1 MRKSFNQKVKKISS
15 SLIVVLLVCM
25 NFLIHLPFKAEAATT
40 ELKGLGDVSYY
51 NAIIFGDHS
60 ATSADIEG
68 AMAVQKNM
76 NASSYTVLAAATGA
90 NNLAGATWVDEG
102 YPSLLLGGQFTKA
115 GAGQVIIQDGTVA
128 MTKDGDPEGAM
139 KTSYDRIAYK
149 EQVEIDAKFKEFR
162 KDVDGV
168 IGDAG
173 QLHTDKPKPNMSF
186 GIGEDVK
193 NPNIYV
199 SSGLTGEKTFDVKDV
214 FLPNVDNKDF
224 IVIYSDAETVN
235 FASGAILYDTRN
247 TGMATDLINT
257 SQAYD
262 PNSSFTELASKVIWV
277 FPNATKITT
286 KGYGVVGSVFAP
298 NAVVET
304 KGGSIN
310 GQAFVG
316 GLHQR
321 DGFEVH
327 NFKFNWPKWKKPAAE
342 KGNLQIKKVD
352 ESDENIV
359 LKDAKFDVIDKEN
372 NVVAT
377 VTTNEKG
384 IAEVKD
390 LPLGDYFV
398 KEISAPEGYIKV
410 DTPVKVTIDNTKV
423 IEIVMKNT
431 KKVENGQFKI
441 LKKDSE
447 SGQLLPGA
455 KFDVIDKDGNVV
467 ETIITDGKGEAL
479 SKQLPVGTY
488 TLKEVEAPK
497 GYELSSSLV
506 HVDVAANK
514 TVTVDVLN
522 KKIVEKATGQFE
534 IVKVDANDKEKLL
547 SDAEFEVYKDGKKVD
562 TLRTDK
568 TGKVISTK
576 LEPGKYTLKETKAP
590 QGYTLLKEEIEVV
603 VEANKVVQ
611 VQVENAKEL
620 GSLQVVKK
628 DAESGKV
635 LEGAEFRLKNESGQ
649 VVGEAKTTN
658 KDGVVQFENLV
669 PGKYTLEET
678 KAPEGYK
685 AVEVTVEVNVV
696 ANEVVKQEVMNEKVT
711 GQFEIVK
718 VDANDKTKVLSGAE
732 FEVYKEGKKVD
743 TLRTDKTGKVI
754 STKLEP
760 GKYTLKETKAPQ
772 GYKLLKEEIEVV
784 VEANK
789 VVQVQVENAKELGS
803 LQVVKKDAESG
814 KVLEGAEFR
823 LKNENGQVVGEAKT
837 TNKDG
842 VVQFENLVPG
852 KYTLEETKAPEGYK
866 AVEVTVEVNVVAN
879 EMVKQ
884 EVTNEKVTGQFEIVK
899 VDAEDK
905 AKVLSDAEFAVYKDG
920 KKVAEL
926 KTDESGKVMSPKLPL
941 GEYTVKETKAPEGY
955 KLSNK
960 EWKVTIQNENEI
972 VKVEAENEKV
982 LGSLQ
987 IIKTDDKDQA
997 KRLAGA
1003 EFTLKDVKGNVVKEG
1018 ITTDESGTVK
1028 VDGLVPGEYTLEE
1041 TKAPEGYELTKQVI
1055 HATVDGEK
1063 VIDVKVTNSKSLGQF
1078 EIVKV
1083 DANDK
1088 EKRLSDAEFEVYKD
1102 GKKVETL
1109 RTDKTG
1115 KVISTKL
1122 EPGKYTLKET
1132 KAPQGYKLLKEEIE
1146 VVVEANKVVQVQVE
1160 NAKELGSLQVI
1171 KKDAESGKVLEGAEF
1186 RLKNEAG
1193 QVVGEAK
1200 TTDKDGVVK
1209 FENVV
1214 PGKYTLEETKAP
1226 EGYKALEVTVEV
1238 NVVANEVIKQEVTNE
1253 KIAGQ
1258 FEIVKVDAN
1267 DKEKVLS
1274 GAEFTV
1280 YKGGKKVA
1288 ELKTDESGKVMS
1300 PKLPLGE
1307 YTVKETKAPE
1317 GYKLS
1322 NKEWKVTIQNEKEVV
1337 KVEAENERILG
1348 SLQIIKTDDKDQAK
1362 RLAGAEFTL
1371 KDAQGNVVKEGIT
1384 TDKSGIVKVEGLV
1397 PGEYTLE
1404 ETKAPEGYELTKQVI
1419 HVTVDGEKVI
1429 DVKVTNSK
1437 SLGQFEIVKVDAED
1451 KAKVLSNAEFEV
1463 YKDGEKV
1470 ETLRTDK
1477 TGKVTSKKLEP
1488 GTYTLKETKAPQG
1501 YKLLKEEIEVVVE
1514 ANKVVQVQV
1523 ENAKELGSLQVI
1535 KKDAE
1540 SGKVLEGAEFK
1551 LKNETGQVVG
1561 EAKTT
1566 NKDGVVKFENLVPG
1580 KYTLE
1585 ETKAPEGY
1593 KALEVTVEVNVVANK
1608 VIKQEVLNEKVKGK
1622 ITGQIEIIKV
1632 DANDRDKKLAGAVF
1646 EILKDGTKIDTLTS
1660 DENGKATSKELE
1672 PGDYILKEVQAPK
1685 GYSLSDKEIE
1695 FTISNQKIEVVKL
1708 QITNEKETSKGPE
1721 NPGGE
1726 TEKPGEETEKPGEET
1741 EKPGEETEK
1750 PGEGTEK
1757 PGEGTEKPGEGTEK
1771 PGEETEKPGEGTENP
1786 GGETEKPG
1794 EETEKPGE
1802 ETEKP
1807 GEGTEKPGEEV
1818 GEPNLPE
1825 KEQGSSNDQKLPAT
1839 GHNTNYLPF
1848 IGVILV
1854 LLGMRLRFM
1863 TKNS

>member
-1 MRKSFNQKVKKISS
+1 MRKSFNQKIKKLSS
-15 SLIVVLLVCM
+15 SLIVVLLICM
-25 NFLIHLPFKAEAATT
+25 NFLIHLPLKAEAATT

-76 NASSYTVLAAATGA
+76 NASSYTVVAAATGA

-128 MTKDGDPEGAM
+128 MTKDGDPDGAM
-139 KTSYDRIAYK
+139 KTSYDRISYK
-149 EQVEIDAKFKEFR
+149 EQAEIDAKFKEFR

-168 IGDAG
+168 IGDASK
-173 QLHTDKPKPNMSF
+173 LYTDKPKPNMSF
-186 GIGEDVK
+186 GIGEDVN

-199 SSGLTGEKTFDVKDV
+199 SSGQTGKKAFDVKDV
-214 FLPNVDNKDF
+214 FLPNVENKDF
-224 IVIYSDAETVN
+224 IVIYSDAEEVS
-235 FASGAILYDTRN
+235 FGGGAILYDTRN

-310 GQAFVG
+310 GQAYVG

-327 NFKFNWPKWKKPAAE
+327 NFKFNWPKWNKPAVE
-342 KGNLQIKKVD
+342 KGHLQIKKVD
-352 ESDENIV
+352 ENDENIV
-359 LKDAKFDVIDKEN
+359 LKDAKFDVIDKDN

-398 KEISAPEGYIKV
+398 KEINAPEGYIKV
-410 DTPVKVTIDNTKV
+410 DTPVKVTIDNTNV
-423 IEIVMKNT
+423 IELVMKNT
-431 KKVENGQFKI
+431 KKVENGQFKL

-455 KFDVIDKDGNVV
+455 KFDVLDKDGKVV
-467 ETIITDGKGEAL
+467 ETIVTDDKGEAL
-479 SKQLPVGTY
+479 SKQLPVGSY

-497 GYELSSSLV
+497 GYELSSSSV
-506 HVDVAANK
+506 SVDVEVEANK
-514 TVTVDVLN
+514 VVTVDVVN
-522 KKIVEKATGQFE
+522 KKIPEKVTGQFE
-534 IVKVDANDKEKLL
+534 IVKVDAEDKTKVL

-568 TGKVISTK
+568 TGKVVS
-576 LEPGKYTLKETKAP
+576 
-590 QGYTLLKEEIEVV
+590 Q
-603 VEANKVVQ
+603 
-611 VQVENAKEL
+611 
-620 GSLQVVKK
+620 
-628 DAESGKV
+628 
-635 LEGAEFRLKNESGQ
+635 
-649 VVGEAKTTN
+649 
-658 KDGVVQFENLV
+658 
-669 PGKYTLEET
+669 
-678 KAPEGYK
+678 
-685 AVEVTVEVNVV
+685 
-696 ANEVVKQEVMNEKVT
+696 
-711 GQFEIVK
+711 
-718 VDANDKTKVLSGAE
+718 
-732 FEVYKEGKKVD
+732 
-743 TLRTDKTGKVI
+743 
-754 STKLEP
+754 KLEP

-784 VEANK
+784 VEADK
-789 VVQVQVENAKELGS
+789 VVEVQVENAKELGS
-803 LQVVKKDAESG
+803 LQVIKKDAESG
-814 KVLEGAEFR
+814 KVLAGAEFK
-823 LKNENGQVVGEAKT
+823 LKNEAGQVVGEAKT

-842 VVQFENLVPG
+842 VVKFESLVPG

-866 AVEVTVEVNVVAN
+866 ALEVTVEVNVVAN
-879 EMVKQ
+879 EVVKQ

-905 AKVLSDAEFAVYKDG
+905 TKV
-920 KKVAEL
+920 
-926 KTDESGKVMSPKLPL
+926 
-941 GEYTVKETKAPEGY
+941 
-955 KLSNK
+955 
-960 EWKVTIQNENEI
+960 
-972 VKVEAENEKV
+972 
-982 LGSLQ
+982 
-987 IIKTDDKDQA
+987 
-997 KRLAGA
+997 
-1003 EFTLKDVKGNVVKEG
+1003 
-1018 ITTDESGTVK
+1018 
-1028 VDGLVPGEYTLEE
+1028 
-1041 TKAPEGYELTKQVI
+1041 
-1055 HATVDGEK
+1055 
-1063 VIDVKVTNSKSLGQF
+1063 
-1078 EIVKV
+1078 
-1083 DANDK
+1083 
-1088 EKRLSDAEFEVYKD
+1088 LSDAEFEVYKD
-1102 GKKVETL
+1102 SKKVDTL

-1115 KVISTKL
+1115 KVISQKL
-1122 EPGKYTLKET
+1122 EPGTYTLKET

-1146 VVVEANKVVQVQVE
+1146 VVVEANKVVEVQIE

-1171 KKDAESGKVLEGAEF
+1171 KKDAESGKVLAGAEF
-1186 RLKNEAG
+1186 KLKNEAG

-1200 TTDKDGVVK
+1200 ITNKDGVVK

-1238 NVVANEVIKQEVTNE
+1238 NVVANEVVKQEVTNE
-1253 KIAGQ
+1253 KVTGQ

-1267 DKEKVLS
+1267 DKTELLS
-1274 GAEFTV
+1274 GAEFEV
-1280 YKGGKKVA
+1280 YKDGKKVA

-1307 YTVKETKAPE
+1307 YTVKETKAPA

-1337 KVEAENERILG
+1337 KVEAENEKILG
-1348 SLQIIKTDDKDQAK
+1348 SLQIIKMDDKDQTK

-1371 KDAQGNVVKEGIT
+1371 KDAKGNVVKEGIT
-1384 TDKSGIVKVEGLV
+1384 TDKSGTVKVDGLV

-1404 ETKAPEGYELTKQVI
+1404 ETKAPEGYELTKQII
-1419 HVTVDGEKVI
+1419 HVTVDGEKVV
-1429 DVKVTNSK
+1429 DAKVTNSK

-1451 KAKVLSNAEFEV
+1451 KTKVLSDAEFEV
-1463 YKDGEKV
+1463 YKDGKKV
-1470 ETLRTDK
+1470 DTLRTDK
-1477 TGKVTSKKLEP
+1477 TGKVVSQKLEP
-1488 GTYTLKETKAPQG
+1488 GKYTLKETKAPQG

-1514 ANKVVQVQV
+1514 ADKVVQVQV

-1540 SGKVLEGAEFK
+1540 SGKVLAGAEFK
-1551 LKNETGQVVG
+1551 LKNEAGQVVG

-1566 NKDGVVKFENLVPG
+1566 NKDGVVKFESLVPG

-1593 KALEVTVEVNVVANK
+1593 KALEVTVEVNVVANE
-1608 VIKQEVLNEKVKGK
+1608 VVKQEVMNEKVKEE
-1622 ITGQIEIIKV
+1622 ITGQLEITKV
-1632 DANDRDKKLAGAVF
+1632 DANNTNKILAGAVF
-1646 EILKDGTKIDTLTS
+1646 EIWKDGTKIDTLTTNKS
-1660 DENGKATSKELE
+1660 GKATSKKLE
-1672 PGDYILKEVQAPK
+1672 PGDYTLKEIQAPE
-1685 GYSLSDKEIE
+1685 GYTLSDKEMK
-1695 FTISNQKIEVVKL
+1695 FTISNEKIEFVKL
-1708 QITNEKETSKGPE
+1708 QITNKKDTEKGP
-1721 NPGGE
+1721 
-1726 TEKPGEETEKPGEET
+1726 
-1741 EKPGEETEK
+1741 EK

-1771 PGEETEKPGEGTENP
+1771 PGEG
-1786 GGETEKPG
+1786 
-1794 EETEKPGE
+1794 
-1802 ETEKP
+1802 
-1807 GEGTEKPGEEV
+1807 
-1818 GEPNLPE
+1818 
-1825 KEQGSSNDQKLPAT
+1825 
-1839 GHNTNYLPF
+1839 
-1848 IGVILV
+1848 
-1854 LLGMRLRFM
+1854 
-1863 TKNS
+1863 

>member
-1 MRKSFNQKVKKISS
+1 MKKSFSQKVKKISS
-15 SLIVVLLVCM
+15 SFMVVLLVCM
-25 NFLIHLPFKAEAATT
+25 NFLIHLPNKAEAATT

-76 NASSYTVLAAATGA
+76 NASSYTVVAAATGA
-90 NNLAGATWVDEG
+90 SNLAGATWVDEG

-115 GAGQVIIQDGTVA
+115 GTGQVIIQDGTVA

-139 KTSYDRIAYK
+139 KSSYDRISYR
-149 EQVEIDAKFKEFR
+149 EQAEIDAKFKEFR
-162 KDVDGV
+162 KDVGGV
-168 IGDAG
+168 IGDAS
-173 QLHTDKPKPNMSF
+173 QLHTDTPKPNMSF

-199 SSGLTGEKTFDVKDV
+199 SSGLTGKKTFDVRDV
-214 FLPNVDNKDF
+214 YLPNVDNKDF
-224 IVIYSDAETVN
+224 IVIYSDAEEVN
-235 FASGAILYDTRN
+235 FGSGAILYDTRN

-277 FPNATKITT
+277 FPNATKIST

-327 NFKFNWPKWKKPAAE
+327 NFKFNWPKWKKPSVE

-352 ESDENIV
+352 ENDENIV
-359 LKDAKFDVIDKEN
+359 LKDAKFDVIDKDN
-372 NVVAT
+372 TVVAT
-377 VTTNEKG
+377 VTTNDKG

-410 DTPVKVTIDNTKV
+410 DTPVKVTIDKTNV
-423 IEIVMKNT
+423 IELVMKNT
-431 KKVENGQFKI
+431 KKVENGQFKL

-467 ETIITDGKGEAL
+467 ETIITDDKGEAL

-497 GYELSSSLV
+497 GYELSSSSV
-506 HVDVAANK
+506 RVDVVSNEV
-514 TVTVDVLN
+514 VTVEALN
-522 KKIVEKATGQFE
+522 KKIDEKVTGQFE
-534 IVKVDANDKEKLL
+534 IVKVDANDKTKRL

-568 TGKVISTK
+568 TGKVISQK

-590 QGYTLLKEEIEVV
+590 QGYKLLKEEIEVI
-603 VEANKVVQ
+603 VEANKVVE

-620 GSLQVVKK
+620 GSLQVIKK

-658 KDGVVQFENLV
+658 KDGIVTFENVV
-669 PGKYTLEET
+669 PGKYMLEET

-696 ANEVVKQEVMNEKVT
+696 ANEVVKQEVTNEKVT

-718 VDANDKTKVLSGAE
+718 VDANDKEKLLSGAE
-732 FEVYKEGKKVD
+732 F
-743 TLRTDKTGKVI
+743 T
-754 STKLEP
+754 
-760 GKYTLKETKAPQ
+760 
-772 GYKLLKEEIEVV
+772 
-784 VEANK
+784 
-789 VVQVQVENAKELGS
+789 
-803 LQVVKKDAESG
+803 
-814 KVLEGAEFR
+814 
-823 LKNENGQVVGEAKT
+823 
-837 TNKDG
+837 
-842 VVQFENLVPG
+842 
-852 KYTLEETKAPEGYK
+852 
-866 AVEVTVEVNVVAN
+866 
-879 EMVKQ
+879 
-884 EVTNEKVTGQFEIVK
+884 
-899 VDAEDK
+899 
-905 AKVLSDAEFAVYKDG
+905 VYKDG

-941 GEYTVKETKAPEGY
+941 GEYTVKETKAPAGY

-960 EWKVTIQNENEI
+960 EWKVTIQNEKKV
-972 VKVEAENEKV
+972 VKVEAENEKI

-1003 EFTLKDVKGNVVKEG
+1003 VFTLKDAKGNVVKEG

-1055 HATVDGEK
+1055 HVTVDGEK
-1063 VIDVKVTNSKSLGQF
+1063 VVDVKVTNSKSLGQF

-1088 EKRLSDAEFEVYKD
+1088 TKVLSDAEFEVYKD
-1102 GKKVETL
+1102 GKKIDTL

-1115 KVISTKL
+1115 KVISQKL

-1132 KAPQGYKLLKEEIE
+1132 KAPQGYKLLKEEIEVVVEANKVVEVQVENAKELGSLQVIKKDAESGKVLAGAEFKLKNEAGQVVGEAKTTNKDGVVTFENVVPGKYTLEETKAPEGYKAVEVKVEVNVVANEVVKQEVTNEKVTGQFEIVKVDANDKTKVLSGAEFTVYKDGKKVAELKTDESGKVMSPKLPLGEYTVKETKAPAGYKLSNKEWKVTIQNEKEVVKVEAENEKILGSLQIIKTDDKDQEKRLAGAEFTLKDAKGNVVKEGITTDESGTVKVDGLVPGEYTLEETKAPEGYELIKQVIQVTVDGEKVVDVKVTNSKSLGQFEIVKVDANDKTKVLPDAEFEVYKDGKKIDTLRTDKTGKVTSKKLEPGKYTLKETKAPQGYTLLKEEIE

-1186 RLKNEAG
+1186 RLKNENG

-1200 TTDKDGVVK
+1200 TTNKDGVVT

-1226 EGYKALEVTVEV
+1226 EGYKAVEVTVEV
-1238 NVVANEVIKQEVTNE
+1238 NVVANEVAKQEVMNE
-1253 KIAGQ
+1253 KVKEKITGQ
-1258 FEIVKVDAN
+1258 LEITKVDAN
-1267 DKEKVLS
+1267 
-1274 GAEFTV
+1274 
-1280 YKGGKKVA
+1280 
-1288 ELKTDESGKVMS
+1288 
-1300 PKLPLGE
+1300 
-1307 YTVKETKAPE
+1307 
-1317 GYKLS
+1317 
-1322 NKEWKVTIQNEKEVV
+1322 N
-1337 KVEAENERILG
+1337 
-1348 SLQIIKTDDKDQAK
+1348 
-1362 RLAGAEFTL
+1362 
-1371 KDAQGNVVKEGIT
+1371 
-1384 TDKSGIVKVEGLV
+1384 TDKI
-1397 PGEYTLE
+1397 
-1404 ETKAPEGYELTKQVI
+1404 
-1419 HVTVDGEKVI
+1419 
-1429 DVKVTNSK
+1429 
-1437 SLGQFEIVKVDAED
+1437 
-1451 KAKVLSNAEFEV
+1451 
-1463 YKDGEKV
+1463 
-1470 ETLRTDK
+1470 
-1477 TGKVTSKKLEP
+1477 
-1488 GTYTLKETKAPQG
+1488 
-1501 YKLLKEEIEVVVE
+1501 
-1514 ANKVVQVQV
+1514 
-1523 ENAKELGSLQVI
+1523 
-1535 KKDAE
+1535 
-1540 SGKVLEGAEFK
+1540 
-1551 LKNETGQVVG
+1551 
-1561 EAKTT
+1561 
-1566 NKDGVVKFENLVPG
+1566 
-1580 KYTLE
+1580 
-1585 ETKAPEGY
+1585 
-1593 KALEVTVEVNVVANK
+1593 
-1608 VIKQEVLNEKVKGK
+1608 
-1622 ITGQIEIIKV
+1622 
-1632 DANDRDKKLAGAVF
+1632 LAGAVF
-1646 EILKDGTKIDTLTS
+1646 EIWKDGTKIDTLTTNK
-1660 DENGKATSKELE
+1660 NGKATSKKLE
-1672 PGDYILKEVQAPK
+1672 PGDYILKEIQAPE
-1685 GYSLSDKEIE
+1685 GYNLSDKEIK

-1708 QITNEKETSKGPE
+1708 QITNEKDTGKDP
-1721 NPGGE
+1721 
-1726 TEKPGEETEKPGEET
+1726 EKPGEG
-1741 EKPGEETEK
+1741 TEK

-1771 PGEETEKPGEGTENP
+1771 PGEGT
-1786 GGETEKPG
+1786 G
-1794 EETEKPGE
+1794 
-1802 ETEKP
+1802 KP

-1818 GEPNLPE
+1818 GKPNLPE
-1825 KEQGSSNDQKLPAT
+1825 KEQGGSNDQELPAT

-1854 LLGMRLRFM
+1854 LLGLRLRFM
-1863 TKNS
+1863 IKNS

>member
-1 MRKSFNQKVKKISS
+1 MNFLKKSFSQKVKKISS
-15 SLIVVLLVCM
+15 SFMVVLLVCM
-25 NFLIHLPFKAEAATT
+25 NFLIHLPNKAEAATT

-76 NASSYTVLAAATGA
+76 NASSYTVVAAATGA
-90 NNLAGATWVDEG
+90 SNLAGATWVDEG
-102 YPSLLLGGQFTKA
+102 NPSLLLGGQFTKA
-115 GAGQVIIQDGTVA
+115 GTGQVIIQDGTVA

-139 KTSYDRIAYK
+139 RSSYDRISYR
-149 EQVEIDAKFKEFR
+149 EQAEIDAKFKEFR

-168 IGDAG
+168 IGDAS
-173 QLHTDKPKPNMSF
+173 QLHTDTPKPNMSF

-199 SSGLTGEKTFDVKDV
+199 SSGLTGKKTFDVRDV
-214 FLPNVDNKDF
+214 YLPNIDNKDF
-224 IVIYSDAETVN
+224 IVIYSDAEEVN
-235 FASGAILYDTRN
+235 FGSGAILYDTRN

-262 PNSSFTELASKVIWV
+262 PNSSFTELANKVIWV
-277 FPNATKITT
+277 FPNATKIST

-310 GQAFVG
+310 GQAYVG

-327 NFKFNWPKWKKPAAE
+327 NFKFNWPKWKKPSVE

-352 ESDENIV
+352 ENDENIV
-359 LKDAKFDVIDKEN
+359 LKDAKFDVIDKDN
-372 NVVAT
+372 TVVAT
-377 VTTNEKG
+377 VTTNDKG

-390 LPLGDYFV
+390 LPLGDYYV

-410 DTPVKVTIDNTKV
+410 DTPVKVTIDSTNV
-423 IEIVMKNT
+423 MEIVMKNT
-431 KKVENGQFKI
+431 KKVENGQFKL

-455 KFDVIDKDGNVV
+455 KFDVYDKYGNVV
-467 ETIITDGKGEAL
+467 ETIITDDKGEAL

-497 GYELSSSLV
+497 GYELSSSSV
-506 HVDVAANK
+506 RVNVVSNEV
-514 TVTVDVLN
+514 VTVEALN
-522 KKIVEKATGQFE
+522 KKIDEKVTGQFE
-534 IVKVDANDKEKLL
+534 IVKVDANDKTKVL
-547 SDAEFEVYKDGKKVD
+547 SGAEFEVYKDGKKVD

-568 TGKVISTK
+568 TGKVISQK

-603 VEANKVVQ
+603 VEANKVVE

-620 GSLQVVKK
+620 GSLQVIKKDAESGKVLEGAEFRLKNENGQVVGEAKTTNKDGVVTFENVVPGKYTLEETKAPEGYKAVEVKVEVNVVANEVVKQEVTNEKITGQFEIVKVDANDKTKLLSGAEFEVYKDGKKIDTLRTDKIGKVISQKLEPGKYTLKETKAPQGYKLLKEEIEVVVEANKVVEVQVENAKELGSLQVIKK

-649 VVGEAKTTN
+649 VVREAKTTN
-658 KDGVVQFENLV
+658 KDGIVTFENVV

-696 ANEVVKQEVMNEKVT
+696 ANEVVKQEVKNEKVT
-711 GQFEIVK
+711 GQFEIIK
-718 VDANDKTKVLSGAE
+718 VDADDKTKLLSDAE
-732 FEVYKEGKKVD
+732 FEVYKDGKKID

-754 STKLEP
+754 SQKLEP

-772 GYKLLKEEIEVV
+772 GYKLLKEEIEVI

-789 VVQVQVENAKELGS
+789 VVEVQVENAKELGS
-803 LQVVKKDAESG
+803 LQVIKKDAESG
-814 KVLEGAEFR
+814 KVLEGAEFM
-823 LKNENGQVVGEAKT
+823 LKNESGQVVGEAKT

-842 VVQFENLVPG
+842 VVTFENIVPG

-879 EMVKQ
+879 EVVKQ

-899 VDAEDK
+899 VDTNDK
-905 AKVLSDAEFAVYKDG
+905 EKLLSGAEFTVDKDG

-941 GEYTVKETKAPEGY
+941 GEYTVKETKAPAGY

-960 EWKVTIQNENEI
+960 EWKVTIQNEKEV
-972 VKVEAENEKV
+972 VKVEAENEKI

-987 IIKTDDKDQA
+987 IIKTDDKDQE

-1003 EFTLKDVKGNVVKEG
+1003 EFTLKDAKGNVVKEG

-1055 HATVDGEK
+1055 HVTVDGEK
-1063 VIDVKVTNSKSLGQF
+1063 VVDVKVTNSKSLGQF

-1088 EKRLSDAEFEVYKD
+1088 TKVLPDAEFEVYKD
-1102 GKKVETL
+1102 GKKIDTL

-1115 KVISTKL
+1115 KVTSKKL

-1132 KAPQGYKLLKEEIE
+1132 KAPQGYTLLKEEIE

-1186 RLKNEAG
+1186 RLKNKNG

-1200 TTDKDGVVK
+1200 TTNKDGVVT

-1226 EGYKALEVTVEV
+1226 EGYKAVEVTVEV
-1238 NVVANEVIKQEVTNE
+1238 NVVANEVVKQEVMNE
-1253 KIAGQ
+1253 KVKEKITGQ
-1258 FEIVKVDAN
+1258 LEITKVDAN
-1267 DKEKVLS
+1267 
-1274 GAEFTV
+1274 
-1280 YKGGKKVA
+1280 
-1288 ELKTDESGKVMS
+1288 
-1300 PKLPLGE
+1300 
-1307 YTVKETKAPE
+1307 
-1317 GYKLS
+1317 
-1322 NKEWKVTIQNEKEVV
+1322 N
-1337 KVEAENERILG
+1337 
-1348 SLQIIKTDDKDQAK
+1348 
-1362 RLAGAEFTL
+1362 
-1371 KDAQGNVVKEGIT
+1371 
-1384 TDKSGIVKVEGLV
+1384 
-1397 PGEYTLE
+1397 
-1404 ETKAPEGYELTKQVI
+1404 
-1419 HVTVDGEKVI
+1419 
-1429 DVKVTNSK
+1429 
-1437 SLGQFEIVKVDAED
+1437 
-1451 KAKVLSNAEFEV
+1451 
-1463 YKDGEKV
+1463 
-1470 ETLRTDK
+1470 TDK
-1477 TGKVTSKKLEP
+1477 T
-1488 GTYTLKETKAPQG
+1488 
-1501 YKLLKEEIEVVVE
+1501 
-1514 ANKVVQVQV
+1514 
-1523 ENAKELGSLQVI
+1523 
-1535 KKDAE
+1535 
-1540 SGKVLEGAEFK
+1540 
-1551 LKNETGQVVG
+1551 
-1561 EAKTT
+1561 
-1566 NKDGVVKFENLVPG
+1566 
-1580 KYTLE
+1580 
-1585 ETKAPEGY
+1585 
-1593 KALEVTVEVNVVANK
+1593 
-1608 VIKQEVLNEKVKGK
+1608 
-1622 ITGQIEIIKV
+1622 
-1632 DANDRDKKLAGAVF
+1632 LAGAVF
-1646 EILKDGTKIDTLTS
+1646 EIWKDGTKIDTLTTNK
-1660 DENGKATSKELE
+1660 NGKVTSKKLE
-1672 PGDYILKEVQAPK
+1672 PGDYILKEVQAPE
-1685 GYSLSDKEIE
+1685 GYNLSDKEIK

-1708 QITNEKETSKGPE
+1708 QITNEKDTGKDP
-1721 NPGGE
+1721 
-1726 TEKPGEETEKPGEET
+1726 EKPDEG
-1741 EKPGEETEK
+1741 TEK

-1771 PGEETEKPGEGTENP
+1771 PG
-1786 GGETEKPG
+1786 
-1794 EETEKPGE
+1794 
-1802 ETEKP
+1802 
-1807 GEGTEKPGEEV
+1807 
-1818 GEPNLPE
+1818 
-1825 KEQGSSNDQKLPAT
+1825 D
-1839 GHNTNYLPF
+1839 
-1848 IGVILV
+1848 
-1854 LLGMRLRFM
+1854 
-1863 TKNS
+1863 

>member
-1 MRKSFNQKVKKISS
+1 MRKSFNQKIKKLSS
-15 SLIVVLLVCM
+15 SFIVVLLVCM
-25 NFLIHLPFKAEAATT
+25 NFLIHLPYKAEAATT

-76 NASSYTVLAAATGA
+76 NASSYTVVAAATGA

-115 GAGQVIIQDGTVA
+115 GTGQVIIQDGTVA

-139 KTSYDRIAYK
+139 KSSYDRISYK
-149 EQVEIDAKFKEFR
+149 EQAEIDAKFKEFR
-162 KDVDGV
+162 KDVDSV
-168 IGDAG
+168 IEDAG
-173 QLHTDKPKPNMSF
+173 QLHTDKPKSGMTF

-199 SSGLTGEKTFDVKDV
+199 SSGLEGQEPFNVKDV
-214 FLPNVDNKDF
+214 YLPNVSNKDF
-224 IVIYSDAETVN
+224 IVIHSDAEEIN
-235 FASGAILYDTRN
+235 FGGGAILYDT
-247 TGMATDLINT
+247 TDKGEFTLVNT

-262 PNSSFTELASKVIWV
+262 PNSFFTELASKVIWV
-277 FPNATKITT
+277 FPNAKKITT

-298 NAVVET
+298 NAVVDT

-310 GQAFVG
+310 GQAYVG

-352 ESDENIV
+352 ENDENIV
-359 LKDAKFDVIDKEN
+359 LKDAKFDVIDKDN
-372 NVVAT
+372 HVVAT

-390 LPLGDYFV
+390 LPFGDYFV

-410 DTPVKVTIDNTKV
+410 DTPVKVTIDNTNI
-423 IEIVMKNT
+423 IEFVMKNT
-431 KKVENGQFKI
+431 KKVENGQFKL

-506 HVDVAANK
+506 HVDVAANN

-522 KKIVEKATGQFE
+522 KKIVEKVTGQFE
-534 IVKVDANDKEKLL
+534 IVKVDAEDKTKVL
-547 SDAEFEVYKDGKKVD
+547 SDAEFEVYKDGKKVE

-568 TGKVISTK
+568 TGKVISQK
-576 LEPGKYTLKETKAP
+576 LEPGT
-590 QGYTLLKEEIEVV
+590 
-603 VEANKVVQ
+603 
-611 VQVENAKEL
+611 
-620 GSLQVVKK
+620 
-628 DAESGKV
+628 
-635 LEGAEFRLKNESGQ
+635 
-649 VVGEAKTTN
+649 
-658 KDGVVQFENLV
+658 
-669 PGKYTLEET
+669 
-678 KAPEGYK
+678 
-685 AVEVTVEVNVV
+685 
-696 ANEVVKQEVMNEKVT
+696 
-711 GQFEIVK
+711 
-718 VDANDKTKVLSGAE
+718 
-732 FEVYKEGKKVD
+732 
-743 TLRTDKTGKVI
+743 
-754 STKLEP
+754 
-760 GKYTLKETKAPQ
+760 YTLKETKAPQ

-803 LQVVKKDAESG
+803 LEVIKKDAESG
-814 KVLEGAEFR
+814 KVLEGAEFK

-842 VVQFENLVPG
+842 VVKFENLVPG

-866 AVEVTVEVNVVAN
+866 AVEVTVEVSVVAN
-879 EMVKQ
+879 EVVKQ
-884 EVTNEKVTGQFEIVK
+884 EVMNEKATGQFEIVK
-899 VDAEDK
+899 VDANDK
-905 AKVLSDAEFAVYKDG
+905 AKVLSGAEFTVYKDG

-926 KTDESGKVMSPKLPL
+926 KTDESGKV
-941 GEYTVKETKAPEGY
+941 
-955 KLSNK
+955 
-960 EWKVTIQNENEI
+960 I
-972 VKVEAENEKV
+972 
-982 LGSLQ
+982 
-987 IIKTDDKDQA
+987 
-997 KRLAGA
+997 
-1003 EFTLKDVKGNVVKEG
+1003 
-1018 ITTDESGTVK
+1018 
-1028 VDGLVPGEYTLEE
+1028 
-1041 TKAPEGYELTKQVI
+1041 
-1055 HATVDGEK
+1055 
-1063 VIDVKVTNSKSLGQF
+1063 
-1078 EIVKV
+1078 
-1083 DANDK
+1083 
-1088 EKRLSDAEFEVYKD
+1088 
-1102 GKKVETL
+1102 
-1109 RTDKTG
+1109 
-1115 KVISTKL
+1115 
-1122 EPGKYTLKET
+1122 
-1132 KAPQGYKLLKEEIE
+1132 
-1146 VVVEANKVVQVQVE
+1146 
-1160 NAKELGSLQVI
+1160 
-1171 KKDAESGKVLEGAEF
+1171 
-1186 RLKNEAG
+1186 
-1193 QVVGEAK
+1193 
-1200 TTDKDGVVK
+1200 
-1209 FENVV
+1209 
-1214 PGKYTLEETKAP
+1214 
-1226 EGYKALEVTVEV
+1226 
-1238 NVVANEVIKQEVTNE
+1238 
-1253 KIAGQ
+1253 
-1258 FEIVKVDAN
+1258 
-1267 DKEKVLS
+1267 
-1274 GAEFTV
+1274 
-1280 YKGGKKVA
+1280 
-1288 ELKTDESGKVMS
+1288 S

-1384 TDKSGIVKVEGLV
+1384 TNKSGIAKVDELL

-1451 KAKVLSNAEFEV
+1451 KAKVLSDAEFEV
-1463 YKDGEKV
+1463 YKDGKKV

-1477 TGKVTSKKLEP
+1477 TGKVTSTKLEP

-1514 ANKVVQVQV
+1514 ANKVVQVQI

-1566 NKDGVVKFENLVPG
+1566 NKNGVVTFENLVPG

-1593 KALEVTVEVNVVANK
+1593 KAVEVKVEVNIVANE
-1608 VIKQEVLNEKVKGK
+1608 VAKQEVLNEKVKEK
-1622 ITGQIEIIKV
+1622 IKGQVEIAKV
-1632 DANDRDKKLAGAVF
+1632 DATDTNKKLAGAVF

-1672 PGDYILKEVQAPK
+1672 PGDYILKEVQAPE

-1708 QITNEKETSKGPE
+1708 QITNEKETNKDP
-1721 NPGGE
+1721 
-1726 TEKPGEETEKPGEET
+1726 EKPGEETEKPGEET
-1741 EKPGEETEK
+1741 EKPGEEA
-1750 PGEGTEK
+1750 
-1757 PGEGTEKPGEGTEK
+1757 EK
-1771 PGEETEKPGEGTENP
+1771 PGEETEKPG
-1786 GGETEKPG
+1786 GEIEKPG
-1794 EETEKPGE
+1794 EETGTPGE

-1807 GEGTEKPGEEV
+1807 GEGMENVDKGKPT
-1818 GEPNLPE
+1818 LSE
-1825 KEQGSSNDQKLPAT
+1825 KEQGASHAQRLPAT
-1839 GHNTNYLPF
+1839 GHDMNYLPF
-1848 IGVILV
+1848 IGFALV
-1854 LLGMRLRFM
+1854 LLGIRLRFM
-1863 TKNS
+1863 IKNS

>member
-1 MRKSFNQKVKKISS
+1 MNFLRKSFNQKIKKLSS
-15 SLIVVLLVCM
+15 SFIVMLLVCM
-25 NFLIHLPFKAEAATT
+25 NFLIHLPDKAEAATT

-68 AMAVQKNM
+68 AMAIQKNM

-90 NNLAGATWVDEG
+90 NNLAGATWVEEG

-115 GAGQVIIQDGTVA
+115 GTGQVIIQDGTVA

-139 KTSYDRIAYK
+139 KSSYDRISYK
-149 EQVEIDAKFKEFR
+149 EQAEIDAKFKEFR
-162 KDVDGV
+162 KDVDSV
-168 IGDAG
+168 IEDAG
-173 QLHTDKPKPNMSF
+173 QLHTDKPKPGMTF
-186 GIGEDVK
+186 GIGEDVN

-199 SSGLTGEKTFDVKDV
+199 SSGLEGQEPFNVKDV
-214 FLPNVDNKDF
+214 YLPNVSNKDF
-224 IVIYSDAETVN
+224 IVIHSDAEEVN
-235 FASGAILYDTRN
+235 FGGGAILYDT
-247 TGMATDLINT
+247 TDKGGFTLVNT

-262 PNSSFTELASKVIWV
+262 PNSFFTELASKVIWV
-277 FPNATKITT
+277 FPNAKKITT

-298 NAVVET
+298 NAVVDT

-310 GQAFVG
+310 GQAYVG

-352 ESDENIV
+352 ENDENIV
-359 LKDAKFDVIDKEN
+359 LKDAKFDVIDKDN

-390 LPLGDYFV
+390 LPFGDYFV

-410 DTPVKVTIDNTKV
+410 DTPVKVTIDNTNVMK
-423 IEIVMKNT
+423 IVMKNT
-431 KKVENGQFKI
+431 KKVENGQFKL

-506 HVDVAANK
+506 HVDVAANN

-534 IVKVDANDKEKLL
+534 IVKVDANDKTKVL
-547 SDAEFEVYKDGKKVD
+547 SDAEFEVYKDGKKVE

-568 TGKVISTK
+568 TGKVTSQK
-576 LEPGKYTLKETKAP
+576 LEPGTYTLKETKAP
-590 QGYTLLKEEIEVV
+590 QGYKLLKEEIEVV

-620 GSLQVVKK
+620 GSLQVIKK

-635 LEGAEFRLKNESGQ
+635 LEDAEFKLKNETGQ

-658 KDGVVQFENLV
+658 KNGVVTFENLV

-718 VDANDKTKVLSGAE
+718 VDANDKA
-732 FEVYKEGKKVD
+732 
-743 TLRTDKTGKVI
+743 
-754 STKLEP
+754 
-760 GKYTLKETKAPQ
+760 
-772 GYKLLKEEIEVV
+772 
-784 VEANK
+784 
-789 VVQVQVENAKELGS
+789 
-803 LQVVKKDAESG
+803 
-814 KVLEGAEFR
+814 
-823 LKNENGQVVGEAKT
+823 
-837 TNKDG
+837 
-842 VVQFENLVPG
+842 
-852 KYTLEETKAPEGYK
+852 
-866 AVEVTVEVNVVAN
+866 
-879 EMVKQ
+879 
-884 EVTNEKVTGQFEIVK
+884 
-899 VDAEDK
+899 
-905 AKVLSDAEFAVYKDG
+905 
-920 KKVAEL
+920 
-926 KTDESGKVMSPKLPL
+926 
-941 GEYTVKETKAPEGY
+941 
-955 KLSNK
+955 
-960 EWKVTIQNENEI
+960 
-972 VKVEAENEKV
+972 
-982 LGSLQ
+982 
-987 IIKTDDKDQA
+987 
-997 KRLAGA
+997 
-1003 EFTLKDVKGNVVKEG
+1003 
-1018 ITTDESGTVK
+1018 
-1028 VDGLVPGEYTLEE
+1028 
-1041 TKAPEGYELTKQVI
+1041 
-1055 HATVDGEK
+1055 
-1063 VIDVKVTNSKSLGQF
+1063 
-1078 EIVKV
+1078 
-1083 DANDK
+1083 
-1088 EKRLSDAEFEVYKD
+1088 
-1102 GKKVETL
+1102 
-1109 RTDKTG
+1109 
-1115 KVISTKL
+1115 
-1122 EPGKYTLKET
+1122 
-1132 KAPQGYKLLKEEIE
+1132 
-1146 VVVEANKVVQVQVE
+1146 
-1160 NAKELGSLQVI
+1160 
-1171 KKDAESGKVLEGAEF
+1171 
-1186 RLKNEAG
+1186 
-1193 QVVGEAK
+1193 
-1200 TTDKDGVVK
+1200 
-1209 FENVV
+1209 
-1214 PGKYTLEETKAP
+1214 
-1226 EGYKALEVTVEV
+1226 
-1238 NVVANEVIKQEVTNE
+1238 
-1253 KIAGQ
+1253 
-1258 FEIVKVDAN
+1258 
-1267 DKEKVLS
+1267 KVLS

-1280 YKGGKKVA
+1280 YKDGKKVA

-1384 TDKSGIVKVEGLV
+1384 TDKSGIVKVDGLV
-1397 PGEYTLE
+1397 PGEYMLE

-1451 KAKVLSNAEFEV
+1451 KTKVLSDAEFEV
-1463 YKDGEKV
+1463 YKDGKKIETLRTDKTGKVISQKLEPGKYTLKETKAPQGYKLLKEEIEVVVEANKVVQVQIENAKELGSLQVIKKDAESGKVLQGAEFKLKNETGQVVGEGKTTNKDGVVKFENLVPGKYTLEETKAPEGYKAVEVKVEVNVVANEVAKQEVMNEKVTGQFEIVKVDAEDKTKVLSDAEFEVYKDGKKV

-1477 TGKVTSKKLEP
+1477 TGKVTSQKLEP

-1540 SGKVLEGAEFK
+1540 SGKVLEGAEFR
-1551 LKNETGQVVG
+1551 LKNENGQLVG

-1566 NKDGVVKFENLVPG
+1566 NKDGIVKFENLVPG

-1593 KALEVTVEVNVVANK
+1593 KAIEVTVEVNVVANEVAK
-1608 VIKQEVLNEKVKGK
+1608 REVLNEKVKEE
-1622 ITGQIEIIKV
+1622 ITGQLEITKV
-1632 DANDRDKKLAGAVF
+1632 DANDTGKTLAGAVF
-1646 EILKDGTKIDTLTS
+1646 EIWKDGTKIDTLTTNK
-1660 DENGKATSKELE
+1660 NGKAISKKLE
-1672 PGDYILKEVQAPK
+1672 PGDYILKEVHAPE
-1685 GYSLSDKEIE
+1685 GYKLSDKEIK
-1695 FTISNQKIEVVKL
+1695 FKISNEKVEVKNL
-1708 QITNEKETSKGPE
+1708 EITNEKEQEKGPE
-1721 NPGGE
+1721 KPGEE

-1750 PGEGTEK
+1750 PGE
-1757 PGEGTEKPGEGTEK
+1757 
-1771 PGEETEKPGEGTENP
+1771 
-1786 GGETEKPG
+1786 ETEKPG

-1807 GEGTEKPGEEV
+1807 GEETEKPGEETEKPGEETEKPGEETEKPGEETEKPGEETEKPGEETEKPGEEV
-1818 GEPNLPE
+1818 GKPNLPE

>member
-1 MRKSFNQKVKKISS
+1 MRKSFNQKIKKLSS
-15 SLIVVLLVCM
+15 SFIVVLLVCM
-25 NFLIHLPFKAEAATT
+25 NFLIHLPYKAEAATT

-115 GAGQVIIQDGTVA
+115 GTGQVIIQDGTVA

-139 KTSYDRIAYK
+139 KSSYDRISYK
-149 EQVEIDAKFKEFR
+149 EQAEIDAKFKEFR
-162 KDVDGV
+162 KDVDSV
-168 IGDAG
+168 IEDAG
-173 QLHTDKPKPNMSF
+173 QLHTDKPKLGMTF
-186 GIGEDVK
+186 GIGEDVN

-199 SSGLTGEKTFDVKDV
+199 SSGLEGQEPFNVKDV
-214 FLPNVDNKDF
+214 YLPNVSNKDF
-224 IVIYSDAETVN
+224 IVIHSDAEEVN
-235 FASGAILYDTRN
+235 FGGGAILYDT
-247 TGMATDLINT
+247 TDKGGFTLVNT

-262 PNSSFTELASKVIWV
+262 PNSFFTELASKVIWV
-277 FPNATKITT
+277 FPNAKKITT

-298 NAVVET
+298 NAVVDT

-310 GQAFVG
+310 GQAYVG

-352 ESDENIV
+352 ENDENIV
-359 LKDAKFDVIDKEN
+359 LKDAKFDVIDKDN

-390 LPLGDYFV
+390 LPFGDYFV

-410 DTPVKVTIDNTKV
+410 DTPVKVTIDNTNI
-423 IEIVMKNT
+423 IEFVMKNT
-431 KKVENGQFKI
+431 KKVENGQFKL

-506 HVDVAANK
+506 HVDVAANN

-534 IVKVDANDKEKLL
+534 IVKVDANDK
-547 SDAEFEVYKDGKKVD
+547 
-562 TLRTDK
+562 
-568 TGKVISTK
+568 
-576 LEPGKYTLKETKAP
+576 
-590 QGYTLLKEEIEVV
+590 
-603 VEANKVVQ
+603 
-611 VQVENAKEL
+611 
-620 GSLQVVKK
+620 
-628 DAESGKV
+628 
-635 LEGAEFRLKNESGQ
+635 
-649 VVGEAKTTN
+649 
-658 KDGVVQFENLV
+658 
-669 PGKYTLEET
+669 
-678 KAPEGYK
+678 
-685 AVEVTVEVNVV
+685 
-696 ANEVVKQEVMNEKVT
+696 
-711 GQFEIVK
+711 
-718 VDANDKTKVLSGAE
+718 TKV
-732 FEVYKEGKKVD
+732 
-743 TLRTDKTGKVI
+743 
-754 STKLEP
+754 
-760 GKYTLKETKAPQ
+760 
-772 GYKLLKEEIEVV
+772 
-784 VEANK
+784 
-789 VVQVQVENAKELGS
+789 
-803 LQVVKKDAESG
+803 
-814 KVLEGAEFR
+814 
-823 LKNENGQVVGEAKT
+823 
-837 TNKDG
+837 
-842 VVQFENLVPG
+842 
-852 KYTLEETKAPEGYK
+852 
-866 AVEVTVEVNVVAN
+866 
-879 EMVKQ
+879 
-884 EVTNEKVTGQFEIVK
+884 
-899 VDAEDK
+899 
-905 AKVLSDAEFAVYKDG
+905 
-920 KKVAEL
+920 
-926 KTDESGKVMSPKLPL
+926 
-941 GEYTVKETKAPEGY
+941 
-955 KLSNK
+955 
-960 EWKVTIQNENEI
+960 
-972 VKVEAENEKV
+972 
-982 LGSLQ
+982 
-987 IIKTDDKDQA
+987 
-997 KRLAGA
+997 
-1003 EFTLKDVKGNVVKEG
+1003 
-1018 ITTDESGTVK
+1018 
-1028 VDGLVPGEYTLEE
+1028 
-1041 TKAPEGYELTKQVI
+1041 
-1055 HATVDGEK
+1055 
-1063 VIDVKVTNSKSLGQF
+1063 
-1078 EIVKV
+1078 
-1083 DANDK
+1083 
-1088 EKRLSDAEFEVYKD
+1088 LSDAEFEVYKD

-1115 KVISTKL
+1115 KVTSQKL
-1122 EPGKYTLKET
+1122 EPGTYTLKET

-1186 RLKNEAG
+1186 KLKNETG

-1200 TTDKDGVVK
+1200 TTNKDGVVT
-1209 FENVV
+1209 FENLV

-1226 EGYKALEVTVEV
+1226 EGYKAVEVTVEV
-1238 NVVANEVIKQEVTNE
+1238 NVVANEVVKQEVMNE
-1253 KIAGQ
+1253 KVTGQ
-1258 FEIVKVDAN
+1258 FEIVKVDAE
-1267 DKEKVLS
+1267 DKAKVLS
-1274 GAEFTV
+1274 DAEFTV
-1280 YKGGKKVA
+1280 YKDGKKVA

-1384 TDKSGIVKVEGLV
+1384 TDKSGIVKVDGLV

-1451 KAKVLSNAEFEV
+1451 KTKVLSDAEFEV
-1463 YKDGEKV
+1463 YKDGKKV

-1477 TGKVTSKKLEP
+1477 TGKVISQKLEP
-1488 GTYTLKETKAPQG
+1488 GKYTLKETKAPQG

-1540 SGKVLEGAEFK
+1540 SGKVLEGAEFR
-1551 LKNETGQVVG
+1551 LKNENGQLVG

-1566 NKDGVVKFENLVPG
+1566 NKDGIVKFENLVPG

-1593 KALEVTVEVNVVANK
+1593 KAIEVTVEVNVVANEVAK
-1608 VIKQEVLNEKVKGK
+1608 REVLNEKVKEE
-1622 ITGQIEIIKV
+1622 ITGQLEITKV
-1632 DANDRDKKLAGAVF
+1632 DANDTGKTLAGAVF
-1646 EILKDGTKIDTLTS
+1646 EIWKDGTKIDTLTTNK
-1660 DENGKATSKELE
+1660 NGKAISKKLE
-1672 PGDYILKEVQAPK
+1672 PGDYILKEVHAPE
-1685 GYSLSDKEIE
+1685 GYKLSDKEIK
-1695 FTISNQKIEVVKL
+1695 FKISNEKVEVKNL
-1708 QITNEKETSKGPE
+1708 EITNEKEQEKGPE
-1721 NPGGE
+1721 KPGEE

-1750 PGEGTEK
+1750 PGE
-1757 PGEGTEKPGEGTEK
+1757 
-1771 PGEETEKPGEGTENP
+1771 
-1786 GGETEKPG
+1786 ETEKPG

-1807 GEGTEKPGEEV
+1807 GEETEKPGEETEKLGEEV
-1818 GEPNLPE
+1818 GKPNLPE